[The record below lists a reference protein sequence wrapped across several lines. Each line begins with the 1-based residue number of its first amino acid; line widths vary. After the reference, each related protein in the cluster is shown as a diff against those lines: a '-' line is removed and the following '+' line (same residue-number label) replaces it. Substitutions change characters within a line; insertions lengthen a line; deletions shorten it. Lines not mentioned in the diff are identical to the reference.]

1 MITAGSA
8 TTPQY
13 APAFVGRAIEWAERR
28 HRFALVAILAAA
40 LVLRLA
46 AIPLTQGG
54 EPAHDAADYARHAES
69 IAAGDGYP
77 DSVIAD
83 GPTAFRPPAYPFLL
97 GGVYA
102 VAGDESGI
110 DAGRVL
116 NALLGVAV
124 VALVY
129 LLAREL
135 WGRREGLVAA
145 AIAAAFPPLVFMNAL
160 VSEPLFLV
168 AELGVLVCVLR
179 FRHAREWWWALAAGI
194 LCGLAALTR
203 ANGFL
208 LAIPALIGLW
218 EGGLR
223 PRRAALAPA
232 AAFVVAAVLTVL
244 PWTIRNT
251 VVFDEVVPVSN
262 QTGYG
267 MAGAFNDE
275 ARDEP
280 GHPYTWHPPQATEAY
295 AGLFGRT
302 DLDEA
307 ELDAALRERATDDA
321 LDHPADVVAGTALNS
336 LRTFELL
343 GQADEPELA
352 DHDQAGLGERA
363 ATIST
368 WSMRL
373 LELLALV
380 GVVLLLGRPRDLRG
394 PWFVWLAPV
403 LLVGAAVWLNG
414 STRYAV
420 PAYPFLVLLAS
431 VAVLDGAARLAG
443 GRDPATSL
451 PAR

>member
-1 MITAGSA
+1 M
-8 TTPQY
+8 TPQY
-13 APAFVGRAIEWAERR
+13 APALVSRAIEWVERR

-40 LVLRLA
+40 LALRIV

-77 DSVIAD
+77 DSVIAVE
-83 GPTAFRPPAYPFLL
+83 GPTALRPPAYPFLL
-97 GGVYA
+97 GGAYA
-102 VAGDESGI
+102 VAGDAAGI

-116 NALLGVAV
+116 NAVLGVAI

-129 LLAREL
+129 LLALEL

-145 AIAAAFPPLVFMNAL
+145 AIAAAFPPLVLMNAL

-168 AELGVLVCVLR
+168 GELAVLVCVLR
-179 FRHAREWWWALAAGI
+179 FRDARRWRWAAAAGV

-203 ANGFL
+203 ANGIL
-208 LAIPALIGLW
+208 LALPALVGLW

-223 PRRAALAPA
+223 PRRSALAPA
-232 AAFVVAAVLTVL
+232 AAFVAAAALTVL

-251 VVFDEVVPVSN
+251 VVFDEGVPVSN
-262 QTGYG
+262 QAGYG

-280 GHPYTWHPPQATEAY
+280 GHPYTWRPPQAAEAY
-295 AGLFGRT
+295 ADLFARA

-307 ELDAALRERATDDA
+307 ELDAELRERATDDA
-321 LDHPADVVAGTALNS
+321 LDHPWAVVAGTALNT

-343 GQADEPELA
+343 AQADQPELA
-352 DHDQAGLGERA
+352 DREQAGLGDRA

-380 GVVLLLGRPRDLRG
+380 GVVLLLGRPRGRRG

-403 LLVGAAVWLNG
+403 LLVLAAVWISG
-414 STRYAV
+414 STRYAI

-431 VAVLDGAARLAG
+431 VAVVDGAQRLAG
-443 GRDPATSL
+443 ARDSGTSL